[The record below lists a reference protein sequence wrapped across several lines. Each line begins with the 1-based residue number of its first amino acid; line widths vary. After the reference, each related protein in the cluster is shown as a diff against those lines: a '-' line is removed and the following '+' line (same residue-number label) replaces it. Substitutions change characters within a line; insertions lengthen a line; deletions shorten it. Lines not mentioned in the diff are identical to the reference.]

1 MNADVSLGRKC
12 EEEGD
17 FLLFELGLQPSDYD
31 NLTIDRAN
39 SLYIK
44 YVNKLKRIKAIASQ
58 NSK

>member
-1 MNADVSLGRKC
+1 MNSDRSLGGKY

-31 NLTIDRAN
+31 KLTIDRAD
-39 SLYIK
+39 SLYTK
-44 YVNKLKRIKAIASQ
+44 YVNKLKRIKAMASQ